1 MSGQTHNRD
10 EAIERFKS
18 GEVNVFLISLKTGGD
33 KEESLK
39 LTAEDLTALFEPL

>member
-1 MSGQTHNRD
+1 LADSIYKD
-10 EAIERFKS
+10 ES
-18 GEVNVFLISLKTGGD
+18 